1 MKSNGSRQ
9 PDLLHGRS
17 IFYHLL
23 LFLIIGI
30 SLLRKLYDP
39 DIWFH
44 MVVGREVLRRMGIPD
59 EEFYILPR
67 MGEPGEFYEW
77 GFGVVYY
84 WVEHFAGHMGMAVV
98 NAAFGCAI
106 LFFLY
111 RAALGTEKQLWWQPL
126 PVMALAL
133 VAIELRLNFRP
144 ETLLYLF
151 IAIEVYLLE
160 KYLAQKKAAWLLPLP
175 ILSWLLSLCH
185 PSVIFLLGVFGVYA
199 LHAFIDSTTRAK
211 TAMVLGAAALL
222 MVGASILNPHGTHQL
237 LMPFRMLA
245 EGEFFGSI
253 DEFMPIMDT
262 AYVRYFIVIV
272 LAGLLAILFA
282 PKRRIV
288 DILLLLVFGFLAF
301 RYARNITLLAIV
313 TYVPISNA
321 LNFWAKRWVV
331 RNGKSKVA
339 ITLFSVTAGFAGI
352 AQASANPTWGIGL
365 GTEYIPHNNAGL
377 LKQAPVQGNILNFF
391 HLGSYLAWELDRPV
405 FVDGRNFGVNK
416 AVMLHD
422 GIFNAELGWR
432 EVVRSYNIQAIVT
445 PATLT
450 VTGEI
455 IPLAA
460 VLEQD
465 NEWVIVGQ
473 ERASLLFVRSR
484 GQEAIPSL
492 PKETIW
498 RQAIEELAD
507 TIQSYPESREA
518 YRSLSTAYG
527 KLGDSAKQREYYE
540 KYQSLH

>member
-1 MKSNGSRQ
+1 MKSNGSGQ
-9 PDLLHGRS
+9 LLHSRS

-44 MVVGREVLRRMGIPD
+44 MVVGREVMRRMDVPG

-84 WVEHFAGHMGMAVV
+84 WVEHFAGYTGMAVV

-111 RAALGTEKQLWWQPL
+111 RAAHGTEKQQWWQPL

-133 VAIELRLNFRP
+133 LAIELRLNFRP
-144 ETLLYLF
+144 ETLFYLF
-151 IAIEVYLLE
+151 VAIEIYLLE
-160 KYLAQKKAAWLLPLP
+160 KYLVQRKAAWLLPLP

-199 LHAFIDSTTRAK
+199 LHAFIDSTTKAR
-211 TAMVLGAAALL
+211 TAAVLGATALL
-222 MVGASILNPHGTHQL
+222 MAGASILNPHGTHQL

-262 AYVRYFIVIV
+262 AYVRHFIMIV

-288 DILLLLVFGFLAF
+288 DILLLLAFGFLAF

-313 TYVPISNA
+313 AYVPISNTF
-321 LNFWAKRWVV
+321 NSWIKRWVAK
-331 RNGKSKVA
+331 NGKSKMA
-339 ITLFSVTAGFAGI
+339 AAFFSVTAGFAGI
-352 AQASANPTWGIGL
+352 AQASTNPTWGIGL
-365 GTEYIPHNNAGL
+365 GNEYIPYTNAGL
-377 LKQAPVQGNILNFF
+377 LKRAAVQGNILNFF

-405 FVDGRNFGVNK
+405 FVDGRNFGINK

-432 EVVRSYNIQAIVT
+432 EVVKSYNIQAIVT

-455 IPLAA
+455 IPLVA
-460 VLEQD
+460 VLEQS
-465 NEWVIVGQ
+465 NEWVVVGQ
-473 ERASLLFVRSR
+473 ERAGLLFVRGG

-492 PKETIW
+492 PRETIW
-498 RQAIEELAD
+498 RQAIEELD
-507 TIQSYPESREA
+507 GTIQSYPGSREA

-527 KLGDSAKQREYYE
+527 NIGDTVKQREYYE